1 MSDSEDEPT
10 VTPQKK
16 KLVKNAEKTKEKE
29 TKAGKVTPKPVKS
42 VTPIKSAAIPKKKRK
57 TEEEK

>member
-1 MSDSEDEPT
+1 VSDSEDEPT

-16 KLVKNAEKTKEKE
+16 KLAKNAEKSKE
-29 TKAGKVTPKPVKS
+29 KAGKVTPKPIKS